1 MAKQKKKIEIKQ
13 PRARDEKGRF
23 KKVEIVQPTPQPKPK
38 ASAKKTT
45 PQPKP
50 ERIKD
55 PKKVEAGKIRQQQ
68 AIRDKSGKFANPI
81 LVNEIKKTLLA
92 TKKVDVSKI
101 NADQSAKINEL
112 LKDAK
117 VKPEEVKK
125 FYEQNKKVFDDLQT
139 FGKLKGTSKNSN
151 QIEKSI
157 SQYKG
162 KIFINNGKEIIEV
175 TKSEAKLKLISF
187 KSFLSN
193 NINVVDFTIK
203 PTLSIDGTLTINLP
217 DEKKL
222 LKDLKKY
229 FGVTKT
235 EELEEFTGEEI
246 SEALADLLSEMYNGE
261 EDLIIYAS

>member
-1 MAKQKKKIEIKQ
+1 MAKQKKKIETKQ
-13 PRARDEKGRF
+13 PRARDEKKRF
-23 KKVEIVQPTPQPKPK
+23 KKIEIVQPKPKP
-38 ASAKKTT
+38 SAKKST
-45 PQPKP
+45 PQQAP

-55 PKKVEAGKIRQQQ
+55 PKKVQAGKIRQAG
-68 AIRDKSGKFANPI
+68 AIRDNTGKFANPI

-101 NADQSAKINEL
+101 NADQGAKIDQL

-117 VKPEEVKK
+117 IKPEQVKK
-125 FYEQNKKVFDDLQT
+125 FYEQNKKVFEDLQT

-162 KIFINNGKEIIEV
+162 KIFLNNGKKIIEV
-175 TKSEAKLKLISF
+175 SKSEAKLKLISF

-229 FGVTKT
+229 FGVRTVAQ
-235 EELEEFTGEEI
+235 LEDFTGAEI
-246 SEALADLLSEMYNGE
+246 TEALQEILSETYEGE
-261 EDLIIYAS
+261 EDIIIYAS

>member
-1 MAKQKKKIEIKQ
+1 MAKQKKKIEIKNTR
-13 PRARDEKGRF
+13 PRNEKGQF
-23 KKVEIVQPTPQPKPK
+23 IKVEKIQPKPK
-38 ASAKKTT
+38 PSAKKST
-45 PQPKP
+45 PQQAP

-55 PKKVEAGKIRQQQ
+55 AKKVLAGKIRQAG
-68 AIRDKSGKFANPI
+68 AIRDKTGKFANPI

-101 NADQSAKINEL
+101 NADQTAKINEL

-117 VKPEEVKK
+117 IKPEQVKK

-151 QIEKSI
+151 QIEKALTD
-157 SQYKG
+157 YKG
-162 KIFINNGKEIIEV
+162 KIFINNGKKIIEV

-222 LKDLKKY
+222 LKDLKKF

-235 EELEEFTGEEI
+235 EDLEDFTGEEI
-246 SEALADLLSEMYNGE
+246 TEAIQEILNGMYDDE
-261 EDLIIYAS
+261 PDIIIYAS

>member
-1 MAKQKKKIEIKQ
+1 MAKQKKKIERTSTKKTQ
-13 PRARDEKGRF
+13 S
-23 KKVEIVQPTPQPKPK
+23 KKVIIKAKP
-38 ASAKKTT
+38 SAKKST
-45 PQPKP
+45 PQSKP

-55 PKKVEAGKIRQQQ
+55 PKKVQAGKIRQAG

-81 LVNEIKKTLLA
+81 LVNEIKKTFLA
-92 TKKVDVSKI
+92 TKKIDVSKI
-101 NADQSAKINEL
+101 NADQTAKIDQL

-117 VKPEEVKK
+117 IKPEQVKK
-125 FYEQNKKVFDDLQT
+125 FYDQNKKVFDDLQT

-151 QIEKSI
+151 QIEKAI
-157 SQYKG
+157 TDYKG
-162 KIFINNGKEIIEV
+162 KIFINNGKKVIEV
-175 TKSEAKLKLISF
+175 SKSEAKLKLISF

-193 NINVVDFTIK
+193 NINVVDFTLK

-217 DEKKL
+217 NEKKL

-246 SEALADLLSEMYNGE
+246 SEALADILSEMYDGE

>member
-23 KKVEIVQPTPQPKPK
+23 KKVEIVEPKPQPKP
-38 ASAKKTT
+38 SAKKST
-45 PQPKP
+45 PQQAP

-55 PKKVEAGKIRQQQ
+55 PKKVLAGKIRQQQ

-101 NADQSAKINEL
+101 NADQTAKIDQL

-151 QIEKSI
+151 QIEKAI
-157 SQYKG
+157 TDYKG

-203 PTLSIDGTLTINLP
+203 PTLSIDGTLTFNLP
-217 DEKKL
+217 DEKQL
-222 LKDLKKY
+222 LKDLKKF
-229 FGVTKT
+229 FGVRTVGQLEQFTGAEIT
-235 EELEEFTGEEI
+235 EALEEILNDTYDEESDI
-246 SEALADLLSEMYNGE
+246 
-261 EDLIIYAS
+261 IIYAS

>member
-1 MAKQKKKIEIKQ
+1 MAKQKKKIETKQ

-23 KKVEIVQPTPQPKPK
+23 KKFEIVQPKPKP
-38 ASAKKTT
+38 SAKKST
-45 PQPKP
+45 PQQAP
-50 ERIKD
+50 EQIKD
-55 PKKVEAGKIRQQQ
+55 PKKVQAGKIRQEQ

-101 NADQSAKINEL
+101 NADQTAKINEL

-117 VKPEEVKK
+117 VKPADVKK
-125 FYEQNKKVFDDLQT
+125 FYDQNKKVFEDLQT

-151 QIEKSI
+151 QIEKAI
-157 SQYKG
+157 TDYKG
-162 KIFINNGKEIIEV
+162 KIFLNNGKKIIEV
-175 TKSEAKLKLISF
+175 SKSEAKLKLISF

-235 EELEEFTGEEI
+235 EDLEEFTGAEI
-246 SEALADLLSEMYNGE
+246 SEALEEILNGIYNGE
-261 EDLIIYAS
+261 SDLIIYAS